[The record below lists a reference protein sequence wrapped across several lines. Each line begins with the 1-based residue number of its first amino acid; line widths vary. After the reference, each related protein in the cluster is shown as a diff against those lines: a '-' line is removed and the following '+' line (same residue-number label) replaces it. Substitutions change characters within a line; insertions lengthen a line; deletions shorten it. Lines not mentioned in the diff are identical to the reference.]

1 MNELLPIIAQLA
13 DAKTH
18 VARAEWLLSCPIAI
32 LRKFDGTIRNRLM
45 HAGCDGAF
53 AYLDALGVAL
63 SATRNSDT
71 GMLFG
76 HAEEILFLAGQR
88 LLAWAANRD
97 AYDAYDGCY
106 AGAADVSPTD
116 F

>member
-18 VARAEWLLSCPIAI
+18 VERAEWLLSCPIAI

-53 AYLDALGVAL
+53 HYLDALGVAL
-63 SATRNSDT
+63 SATRNPDT

-76 HAEEILFLAGQR
+76 HADEILFLAGQR
-88 LLAWAANRD
+88 LLAWSAHRD
-97 AYDAYDGCY
+97 VHDACDDCY
-106 AGAADVSPTD
+106 AVASDASPTD
-116 F
+116 L